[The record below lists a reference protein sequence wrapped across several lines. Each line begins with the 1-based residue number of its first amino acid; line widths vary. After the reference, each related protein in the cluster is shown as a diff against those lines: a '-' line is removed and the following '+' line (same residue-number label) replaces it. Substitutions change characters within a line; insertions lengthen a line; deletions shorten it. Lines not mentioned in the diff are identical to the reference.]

1 MEDAMDSFGNKVNL
15 DDVLNYVNNG
25 DDVRA
30 LQILSSCISNNNDN
44 FLYCHL
50 YVCCLINTGRFSEA
64 ISFLKTKSST
74 PFYNDSLCRIYNLTN
89 NEHAEIELQV
99 ISAKQRIKSKEYVV
113 SVINKLIGKNSNRY
127 NLIAF
132 ELARNFTDIHP
143 DYPLGWQLLA
153 KLAMYTDNW
162 REAELAYLKLLS
174 MDEGNE
180 NILNDYESL
189 LARKT
194 IELSFFE
201 NETGLAQGT
210 ESENNKRSI
219 KKPYVMARYPMKD
232 ELMTSFRDAF
242 LKHVAVEF
250 NSNPPKFM
258 PHDKFVTFGSCFAS
272 NVAAELK
279 SQGKDVW
286 HIPIGEDVNNTYT
299 NKLFWQWV
307 CGHEVG
313 ADLENK
319 MFKLLNVSRVEVFQ
333 KIKDAKCFIYTL
345 GLGAAFFSKSTGEL
359 LVPDSDWVGTRALI
373 EHGEFKTTSVSDN
386 YRNILEIISLIR
398 EVNIGAQIIITL
410 SPVPLLATFERHSAV
425 IADCLS
431 KSVLRVAVNEVMN
444 DKIDAVY
451 YWPSFEAVRWL
462 GPHIGKCYGSDDGVS
477 RHINENII
485 SDIISV
491 FVDSVTVRDC

>member
-1 MEDAMDSFGNKVNL
+1 MDSFSNIMKF
-15 DDVLNYVNNG
+15 DDVLNYINDG
-25 DDVRA
+25 DDERA
-30 LQILSSCISNNNDN
+30 LSILSSLTPQMHDD

-50 YVCCLINTGRFSEA
+50 YICCLINTGHFSEA
-64 ISFLKTKSST
+64 ISFLKTKS
-74 PFYNDSLCRIYNLTN
+74 PMPLYNDLLCRIYNLTN
-89 NEHAEIELQV
+89 NENAEIELQV
-99 ISAKQRIKSKEYVV
+99 ISAKQRIKSKKYVV

-132 ELARNFTDIHP
+132 ELARNLTDVHP
-143 DYPLGWQLLA
+143 DFSLGWQLLA

-162 REAELAYLKLLS
+162 EQAELAYLKLLS

-194 IELSFFE
+194 IAPSFSE
-201 NETGLAQGT
+201 KNIGTAQRKK
-210 ESENNKRSI
+210 SVSNKGAI
-219 KKPYVMARYPMKD
+219 KKRYVMARYPMKD
-232 ELMTSFRDAF
+232 ELITSFRDVF
-242 LKHVAVEF
+242 FKHVAVEF
-250 NSNPPKFM
+250 NSNPPVFM

-279 SQGKDVW
+279 SQGKNVW

-307 CGHEVG
+307 CGHELG
-313 ADLENK
+313 ADIENK
-319 MFKLLNVSRVEVFQ
+319 IFKLLNVSRCEVLQ

-345 GLGAAFFSKSTGEL
+345 GLGAAFFSKNTGEV
-359 LVPDSDWVGTRALI
+359 LVPDSDWVGTRALMD
-373 EHGEFKTTSVSDN
+373 HGEFKTTSVGDN

-398 EVNIGAQIIITL
+398 EVNVGAQIIITL

-431 KSVLRVAVNEVMN
+431 KSVLRVAINEVMN

-462 GPHIGKCYGSDDGVS
+462 APHIGKFYGSDDGVS

-491 FVDSVTVRDC
+491 FVDSVTMRDC